1 MADRIFTRY
10 RMRLRRRR
18 MKRAGVCGLMLAGF
32 AGWWGVARAIA
43 DDFAFELSPI
53 AMPQEASITLWA
65 VVGGVVL
72 AMLLGLQFFRARR

>member
-1 MADRIFTRY
+1 
-10 RMRLRRRR
+10 MRLRRRR

-32 AGWWGVARAIA
+32 AGWWGAARAVA
-43 DDFAFELSPI
+43 DDYAFDMSPI
-53 AMPQEASITLWA
+53 VMPQDASIVLWT